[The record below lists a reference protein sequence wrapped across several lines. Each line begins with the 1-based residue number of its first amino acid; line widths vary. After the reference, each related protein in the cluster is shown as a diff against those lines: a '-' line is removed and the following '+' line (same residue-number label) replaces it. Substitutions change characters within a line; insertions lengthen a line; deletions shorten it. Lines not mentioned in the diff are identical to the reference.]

1 MQLPRLA
8 QRLIQFRDRCLA
20 SVRPGSSRSI
30 PFSEEVK
37 ESVRKSQAG
46 IGTSIK
52 VSSWLGKESG
62 NMIAMPKVSLD
73 QSSVPIIT
81 FQLQQAT
88 KKDKPRR
95 PTIQARNAQWQNPE
109 NEAN

>member
-1 MQLPRLA
+1 MQLLRLA
-8 QRLIQFRDRCLA
+8 QRLVEFRDRCLA
-20 SVRPGSSRSI
+20 YVRPGSSRPI

-62 NMIAMPKVSLD
+62 KMIAMPKVSLD
-73 QSSVPIIT
+73 QSSVPIIM

-88 KKDKPRR
+88 KPRR